1 MLIMFDDLFDYI
13 LECAFQ
19 IYSRDLSGLMNQK
32 NRLIIKTKKKNNYE
46 IDNLTQRLLRNPS
59 RLIIDL

>member
-1 MLIMFDDLFDYI
+1 MFDDLFDYI

-32 NRLIIKTKKKNNYE
+32 NRLIIKTKKK
-46 IDNLTQRLLRNPS
+46 
-59 RLIIDL
+59 